1 MQLLQHMAT
10 GEQHPNAHLD
20 NLSKILGSDARDL
33 LDPGVARAW
42 IAFLTA
48 YGRVTRAL
56 SSELMDSAGM
66 SLADFDVM
74 AQLAAA
80 DGYALRMSELADAAL
95 ISKSGLTRR
104 VDRLAISGWVTRRR
118 CTEDG
123 RVHWATLTPLGVKAF
138 RAAAPGHLREVA
150 QRFGAS
156 LPASEMERLTR
167 DLMKIAAKNQE
178 RVRESV

>member
-1 MQLLQHMAT
+1 MAT
-10 GEQHPNAHLD
+10 AEQSQNAPLD
-20 NLSKILGSDARDL
+20 DLSKILGSDVHAL
-33 LDPGVARAW
+33 LDPAVARAW

-56 SSELMDSAGM
+56 SSELMDASGM

-74 AQLAAA
+74 AQLARAE
-80 DGYALRMSELADAAL
+80 GYALRMTELADAAL

-104 VDRLAISGWVTRRR
+104 IDRLAVNGWVTRRR

-138 RAAAPGHLREVA
+138 RGAAPGHLRAVA
-150 QRFGAS
+150 ERFGAS
-156 LPASEMERLTR
+156 LPASEMDRLTR
-167 DLMKIAAKNQE
+167 DFIKIATKNKE
-178 RVRESV
+178 RTREAV

>member
-1 MQLLQHMAT
+1 MAT
-10 GEQHPNAHLD
+10 EQQLPDAQASS
-20 NLSKILGSDARDL
+20 LSKILGEDMSAHL
-33 LDPGVARAW
+33 SPTVARAW
-42 IAFLTA
+42 ITFLTA

-56 SSELMDSAGM
+56 SSELMDASGM

-74 AQLAAA
+74 AQLARAE
-80 DGYALRMSELADAAL
+80 GYALRMSELADAAL

-104 VDRLAISGWVTRRR
+104 VDRLAVNGWVTRRR

-138 RAAAPGHLREVA
+138 RAVAPAHLRAVA

-156 LPASEMERLTR
+156 LSEVEMKRLTS
-167 DLMKIAAKNQE
+167 DLIKIAAANQE
-178 RVRESV
+178 RPRAEG

>member
-1 MQLLQHMAT
+1 MAT
-10 GEQHPNAHLD
+10 VDHSQNAPLD
-20 NLSKILGSDARDL
+20 DLSKILGSDAHAL
-33 LDPGVARAW
+33 LDPAVARAW

-56 SSELMDSAGM
+56 SSELMDASGI

-74 AQLAAA
+74 AQLARAE
-80 DGYALRMSELADAAL
+80 GYALRMTELADAAL

-104 VDRLAISGWVTRRR
+104 IDRLAVNGWVTRRR

-138 RAAAPGHLREVA
+138 RGAAPGHLRAVA
-150 QRFGAS
+150 ERFGAS
-156 LPASEMERLTR
+156 LPASEMDRLTR
-167 DLMKIAAKNQE
+167 DLIMIATKNKE
-178 RVRESV
+178 RTREAV

>member
-1 MQLLQHMAT
+1 MAT
-10 GEQHPNAHLD
+10 TDQPQNAHVD
-20 NLSKILGSDARDL
+20 DLSKILGSDAHAL

-56 SSELMDSAGM
+56 SSELMDSSGM

-74 AQLAAA
+74 AQLVRAER
-80 DGYALRMSELADAAL
+80 YALRMTELADAAL

-104 VDRLAISGWVTRRR
+104 IDRLAVNGWVTRRR

-123 RVHWATLTPLGVKAF
+123 RVHWAMLTPLGIEAF
-138 RAAAPGHLREVA
+138 RAAAPGHLRAVA

-156 LPASEMERLTR
+156 LSVSEMDRLTR
-167 DLMKIAAKNQE
+167 DLIRIAAKNEE
-178 RVRESV
+178 RPREAI

>member
-1 MQLLQHMAT
+1 MAT
-10 GEQHPNAHLD
+10 VDHSQNAPLD
-20 NLSKILGSDARDL
+20 DLSKILGSDAHAL
-33 LDPGVARAW
+33 IDPAVARAW

-56 SSELMDSAGM
+56 SSELMDASGM

-74 AQLAAA
+74 AQLARAE
-80 DGYALRMSELADAAL
+80 GYALRMTELADAAL

-104 VDRLAISGWVTRRR
+104 IDRLAVNGWVTRRR

-138 RAAAPGHLREVA
+138 RGAAPGHLRAVA
-150 QRFGAS
+150 ERFGAS
-156 LPASEMERLTR
+156 LPAVEMDRLTR
-167 DLMKIAAKNQE
+167 DLIKIAAKNKE
-178 RVRESV
+178 RTRETV

>member
-1 MQLLQHMAT
+1 MAT
-10 GEQHPNAHLD
+10 ADQLPNAHLD
-20 NLSKILGSDARDL
+20 KLSTILGSDARTL

-56 SSELMDSAGM
+56 SSELMDGAGM

-74 AQLAAA
+74 AQLAGAE
-80 DGYALRMSELADAAL
+80 GYALRMSELADAAH

-104 VDRLAISGWVTRRR
+104 VDRLAINGWVPRRR

-123 RVHWATLTPLGVKAF
+123 RVHWATLTPLGIKAF
-138 RAAAPGHLREVA
+138 RSAAPGHLRAVA
-150 QRFGAS
+150 ERFGAS
-156 LPASEMERLTR
+156 LPASEMDRLTR
-167 DLMKIAAKNQE
+167 DLLKIAARNAE
-178 RVRESV
+178 AAPLG

>member
-1 MQLLQHMAT
+1 MQSMAT
-10 GEQHPNAHLD
+10 ADHSQNAPLD
-20 NLSKILGSDARDL
+20 DLSKILGSDAQAL
-33 LDPGVARAW
+33 LDPAVARAW

-56 SSELMDSAGM
+56 SSELMDSSGM

-74 AQLAAA
+74 AQLARAE
-80 DGYALRMSELADAAL
+80 GYALRMTELADAAL

-104 VDRLAISGWVTRRR
+104 IDRLAVNGWVTRRR

-138 RAAAPGHLREVA
+138 RGAAPGHLRAVA
-150 QRFGAS
+150 ERFGAS
-156 LPASEMERLTR
+156 LPASEMDRLTR
-167 DLMKIAAKNQE
+167 DLIKISAKNEE
-178 RVRESV
+178 RTREAV

>member
-1 MQLLQHMAT
+1 MAT
-10 GEQHPNAHLD
+10 AEQLQNTPLD
-20 NLSKILGSDARDL
+20 DLSTILGNDAHAL
-33 LDPGVARAW
+33 LDPAVARAW

-56 SSELMDSAGM
+56 SSELMDASGM

-74 AQLAAA
+74 AQLARAE
-80 DGYALRMSELADAAL
+80 GYALRMTELADAAL

-104 VDRLAISGWVTRRR
+104 IDRLAVNGWVTRRR

-138 RAAAPGHLREVA
+138 RAAAPGHLRAVA
-150 QRFGAS
+150 ERFGAS
-156 LPASEMERLTR
+156 LPAGEMDRLTR
-167 DLMKIAAKNQE
+167 DLIKIAEKNKE
-178 RVRESV
+178 RTREAV

>member
-1 MQLLQHMAT
+1 MAT
-10 GEQHPNAHLD
+10 ADQLPNAHLD
-20 NLSKILGSDARDL
+20 KLSTILGSDARTL
-33 LDPGVARAW
+33 LDPAVARAW

-56 SSELMDSAGM
+56 SAELMDVAGM

-74 AQLAAA
+74 AQLAGA

-104 VDRLAISGWVTRRR
+104 VDRLAVNGWVTRRR

-123 RVHWATLTPLGVKAF
+123 RVHWATLTPLGVRAF
-138 RAAAPGHLREVA
+138 RSAAPGHLRAVA
-150 QRFGAS
+150 ERFGAS
-156 LPASEMERLTR
+156 LPASEMDRLTR
-167 DLMKIAAKNQE
+167 DLMKIAAKSAE
-178 RVRESV
+178 VAPLD